1 MRKSISRYTAVAAAV
16 AAVLVSSGAPA
27 LDLSGAGFV
36 TYGDTQSY
44 ALALLNEQAVGSNK
58 SGDPFYVNSTP
69 GAIKNLVVVATGSS
83 GTGVTTNFAGMDNA
97 YATPSGKNGSPF
109 FSTNTSSINT
119 PNPNGASIVGNLST
133 TWDSSVSAML
143 SFLSGQN
150 PIFFFNNN
158 QINSGAASLQSLA
171 AYAQAWITTP
181 DGTTIYNPNGG
192 TGVFDFTNRDSPYAV
207 VPNGGGVP
215 DGLVSAYSNVG
226 GVKPP
231 IAGDNSATD
240 YVLSGGQLCTD
251 NLGNFVTC
259 GTTPKPFLT
268 VNNNLG
274 ANQAAYALVVPELNA
289 ELTALAALAAGGTDV
304 SGYTLHLDIWLGCD
318 PSIPRAQIATTC
330 NGQPYGRS
338 LNNGYEQIF
347 IGTGNTVI
355 QVPEPGTLLL
365 LGLGLAGIGFVA
377 YRRKHANGRSD

>member
-1 MRKSISRYTAVAAAV
+1 MRKSISRCTAAV
-16 AAVLVSSGAPA
+16 AAVLVSSAASA
-27 LDLSGAGFV
+27 LDLSTAGFV

-69 GAIKNLVVVATGSS
+69 GAIQNLVVVATGSS
-83 GTGVTTNFAGMDNA
+83 GTGVTTNFVGMDNA

-119 PNPNGASIVGNLST
+119 PNPNGASIVGNLAT

-143 SFLSGQN
+143 SFLSGQS

-192 TGVFDFTNRDSPYAV
+192 TGVFDFTNRDSPYDV

-215 DGLVSAYSNVG
+215 NGSVSAYSNVG

-231 IAGDNSATD
+231 IAGDNTATD
-240 YVLSGGQLCTD
+240 YVLSGGQLCVD
-251 NLGNFVTC
+251 SVGNFVPC
-259 GTTPKPFLT
+259 SGSFFLK

-289 ELTALAALAAGGTDV
+289 ELAALAALASGGTDV

-318 PSIPRAQIATTC
+318 PSIPAAQVATTC
-330 NGQPYGRS
+330 NGTPYGRS
-338 LNNGYEQIF
+338 LNNGFEQIF

-355 QVPEPGTLLL
+355 QKAPEPGTLLL

-377 YRRKHANGRSD
+377 YRRKHANGRND

>member
-1 MRKSISRYTAVAAAV
+1 MRKSLSRCTAVAAAV
-16 AAVLVSSGAPA
+16 AAVLVSSGASA

-44 ALALLNEQAVGSNK
+44 ALALLNEQLTGSNNP
-58 SGDPFYVNSTP
+58 GDKYYVNSTP
-69 GAIKNLVVVATGSS
+69 GAIKNLVVVATGAS
-83 GTGVTTNFAGMDNA
+83 GTGVTTNVLGMDNA
-97 YATPSGKNGSPF
+97 YATPSGKNGSAF

-119 PNPNGASIVGNLST
+119 PNPNGAPIVGNLST

-143 SFLSGQN
+143 GFLAGQS

-192 TGVFDFTNRDSPYAV
+192 TGVFDFTNRDSAYDV

-215 DGLVSAYSNVG
+215 DGSVGAYSNVG

-231 IAGDNSATD
+231 IAGDNTATD
-240 YVLSGGQLCTD
+240 YVLSGGQLCVD
-251 NLGNFVTC
+251 SVGNFVPC
-259 GTTPKPFLT
+259 SGAFFLK

-289 ELTALAALAAGGTDV
+289 ELAALATLASGGTDV

-318 PSIPRAQIATTC
+318 PSIPADEIKTTC

-338 LNNGYEQIF
+338 LNNGYEQVF
-347 IGTGNTVI
+347 IGTATTVI

-377 YRRKHANGRSD
+377 YRRKVANGRND